1 MPLVM
6 KDLQKFIALTLSVAM
21 LTPAYAQSN
30 TLNEQIKATDRQF
43 QSQIQDAQGA
53 LSRANMEMTQCGMT
67 YNKGT
72 DGKAHPDLDE
82 APDGTANMMQAMI
95 PALTQAAPAL
105 TEVMSNLG
113 SAKSDSD
120 RKRERAIEEYRN
132 ALADMD
138 QYGKMPSTLSV
149 DNEEK
154 DPDEVPSSSDVR
166 RAATKI
172 CSDYEI
178 STASTAN
185 TDPTRVM
192 RVNRCYDAAR
202 DAASAALTLKNS
214 LDLANSTST
223 ATQQLAGAAL
233 TAAATGF
240 MAHSQTQQEEKSVE
254 KQNEIAT
261 RVANQNL
268 QMCEMNAQSEIDN
281 SKRRL
286 AQLEL
291 DRADQLRDLALQN
304 AMAMNEINNG
314 SIDDDANEG
323 KTLPPINPGS
333 PNPTKGKETAVAQAP
348 AAGGGGA
355 AGGAPGAGGSS
366 GGTPTWNFDGAPG
379 NYLGGGLPTPEGG
392 AMFAGAGGGGVFSGG
407 FGQEDGM
414 DLSAGQ
420 GAGLNA
426 LGSAA
431 ERGLASIGD
440 GGLQVMMARMRI
452 RIAYHAGE
460 LMQGSAI
467 KSVAQKDA
475 APADTASPAADR
487 MPASKF

>member
-1 MPLVM
+1 M
-6 KDLQKFIALTLSVAM
+6 KDLQKIIALTLSLSM
-21 LTPAYAQSN
+21 LTPAYAQSA
-30 TLNEQIKATDRQF
+30 TLNEQIKAVDRQY
-43 QSQIQDAQGA
+43 QNQIQDAQGA
-53 LSRANMEMTQCGMT
+53 LSRANMQMTQCGMT
-67 YNKGT
+67 YNKGA

-105 TEVMSNLG
+105 TEVMGNLG
-113 SAKSDSD
+113 SASSDAD
-120 RKRERAIEEYRN
+120 RKRERAINNYN
-132 ALADMD
+132 NTLADMD
-138 QYGKMPSTLSV
+138 QFGGKIPSQYTVS
-149 DNEEK
+149 DDEK
-154 DPDEVPSSSDVR
+154 DPDAVPDSADLRRVATRICSNLETEATSDP
-166 RAATKI
+166 TKI
-172 CSDYEI
+172 
-178 STASTAN
+178 T
-185 TDPTRVM
+185 
-192 RVNRCYDAAR
+192 RVNRCYDTAR
-202 DAASAALTLKNS
+202 DVASAALRLENE
-214 LDLANSTST
+214 LDLAKNSNT

-240 MAHSQTQQEEKSVE
+240 MAHSQNAQNEKDVQ

-261 RVANQNL
+261 RTANQNL
-268 QMCEMNAQSEIDN
+268 QMCEMDAKSEIDN
-281 SKRRL
+281 TKRRL

-323 KTLPPINPGS
+323 KTLPPINPGA
-333 PNPTKGKETAVAQAP
+333 PNPTKAKDSAVAQAP
-348 AAGGGGA
+348 AAGGGGGA

-426 LGSAA
+426 MGSAA

-460 LMQGSAI
+460 LMQGSNL

-475 APADTASPAADR
+475 SPADTASPAADR